1 MHNAPATN
9 VGKPMLTRLTAV
21 ALIMA
26 GLFTSVALS
35 ADLGAVLSEAA
46 EGTDAPGAGLL
57 TIRNYRIAD
66 ETFYGVRRLGDAAA
80 VAPSDLW
87 NIGSDG
93 KVMTAV
99 MVARLVEKG
108 MLSWDASLGAL
119 LPDMA
124 ADMRPEYRAVTLMQL
139 MTHASGL
146 PENIVDED
154 VLNSLLYDK
163 SPTSPSE
170 RRKAYVARA
179 FQDAPE
185 ERAGRFSY
193 SNTGFLVAAVIA
205 EKATGKTY
213 ESLMKDEV
221 FKPLAMTSAG
231 FGLTPADGNVGH
243 IDGRVAIPRDAN
255 PEFFAPAGNI
265 YLSLDDWA
273 RFCIDQLKGAAGQG
287 ALLKPQTYS
296 LMQTAQSGSPVSMGW
311 FIRDSMAGLSG
322 PVLFHEG
329 SDGTWFAVVALFP
342 ASGSGVLAVA
352 NAGKDMD
359 GDDLTEAAGLSAA
372 RLLANGQ

>member
-1 MHNAPATN
+1 
-9 VGKPMLTRLTAV
+9 MLARLTAA

-26 GLFTSVALS
+26 GLFTSAALS
-35 ADLGAVLSEAA
+35 SDLGALLSDAA

-57 TIRNYRIAD
+57 TIRDFSIAD
-66 ETFYGVRRLGDAAA
+66 EAFYGVRRLGDPAA

-93 KVMTAV
+93 KAMTAV

-119 LPDMA
+119 LPEMA

-154 VLNSLLYDK
+154 VLNSLLYDEN
-163 SPTSPSE
+163 PASPSE

-179 FQDAPE
+179 FQDEPE

-213 ESLMKDEV
+213 ESLMEEEV

-231 FGLTPADGNVGH
+231 FGQTPADGNVGH
-243 IDGRVAIPRDAN
+243 IDERVAVPRDAN
-255 PEFFAPAGNI
+255 PDFIAPAGNI
-265 YLSLDDWA
+265 YMTLEDWA
-273 RFCIDQLKGAAGQG
+273 RFCIDQLKGANGQG
-287 ALLKPQTYS
+287 ALLKPETYAF
-296 LMQTAQSGSPVSMGW
+296 MQTAPSGHPVSMGW
-311 FIRDSMAGLSG
+311 FVRDSMAGLSG
-322 PVLFHEG
+322 PVLFHQG

-359 GDDLTEAAGLSAA
+359 GDDLTEDAALSAA
-372 RLLANGQ
+372 RLFANGK